1 MAAEIASGRYLFA
14 YDDDEGEINPVA
26 MLLASREEQES
37 ESSQANKGSGI
48 CYNYIHDIESVWWIM
63 VWALFSFEKK
73 ARSGNDVLD
82 SLLSGTRRDNKRTL
96 FPGTL
101 TSGERYLFI
110 QKESHFSNAVNGCIP
125 QYFSDL
131 TDTVRVLRKVIVK
144 TYKKKEIDEP
154 EVIKFD
160 SSKDDGD
167 MDPHRAFISTLRDT
181 LMEDFEIVLV
191 RSSGCGTTAS

>member
-1 MAAEIASGRYLFA
+1 MAAEIAFGKYLFVSA
-14 YDDDEGEINPVA
+14 NNKGKTNPVA
-26 MLLASREEQES
+26 KLRALRGGQVS

-48 CYNYIHDIESVWWIM
+48 CYNFIHDIESVWWIA

-82 SLLSGTRRDNKRTL
+82 AQSSDTRRDNKRTL

-110 QKESHFSNAVNGCIP
+110 QKESHFSDAVDGCIP

-131 TDTVRVLRKVIVK
+131 TNAVRVLRTEIVN
-144 TYKKKEIDEP
+144 TYEEKEIDQP

-191 RSSGCGTTAS
+191 RSSGCGATAS